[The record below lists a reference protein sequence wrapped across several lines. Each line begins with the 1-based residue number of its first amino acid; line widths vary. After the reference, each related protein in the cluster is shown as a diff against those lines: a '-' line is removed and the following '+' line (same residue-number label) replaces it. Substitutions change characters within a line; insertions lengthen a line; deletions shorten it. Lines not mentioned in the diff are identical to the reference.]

1 MPPVI
6 RSPLT
11 LSVLIVL
18 VPALVSS
25 LAAFSSE
32 ARSAPPCVHMSV
44 SSAPV
49 EATTSNGRR
58 HYRIQFQ
65 NRCETQRVV
74 YWCAIP
80 PEGRPGGLQ
89 SGAPACAREST
100 RQPVT
105 AAPLYAVHRQRE
117 FQWVLPE
124 GTLIRYVDCPDASLP
139 DTSLRCAD
147 PSARSR

>member
-1 MPPVI
+1 MRPVI
-6 RSPLT
+6 RLVLFLSGLSPL
-11 LSVLIVL
+11 LLAL
-18 VPALVSS
+18 FAAPA
-25 LAAFSSE
+25 E
-32 ARSAPPCVHMSV
+32 ARSAPPCVLMSV

-49 EATTSNGRR
+49 EATSSSGKR
-58 HYRIQFQ
+58 HYRIHFQ
-65 NRCETQRVV
+65 NRCESQRVV

-89 SGAPACAREST
+89 NGAPACARETT

-147 PSARSR
+147 PAARAR